1 LKFSQNKRNAIAL
14 GVMALVL
21 CMVYAIVR
29 IVLMVVSLQNTM
41 GEVEKLQTAAHNKDL
56 ATLSAGL
63 GKATDAIAMADSSA
77 HDPLVQL
84 FGYLPLI
91 GADIHAASVIS
102 SDGRLV
108 LQAAQEVTSVSN
120 QLVKAGIGQKALS
133 DSALVASMRDSMSSM
148 DSAVQQLNAG
158 LKDIDPTSL
167 HFGLNEKIASAKTAV
182 SSLAKASARITPLV
196 QVGTVVLEQPGKKRW
211 FVSIQNLAELR
222 GTGGITGAYAII
234 TSNNG
239 KLKLEEYGSDKK
251 LLAMGKINFKSY
263 PEELRD
269 LWGVD
274 LSDWRDINASAH
286 APYAAKLLADG
297 WQQHRGEK
305 VDGVLFV
312 GQGVV
317 SELSG
322 AVGSITVRGNKIDLT
337 NVVSFLSKD
346 IYAKFTDV
354 DQKNAVVGEIAAEMF
369 KRLLAGKVN
378 AGGFLAAATADA
390 TGDRIM
396 AWSQETKTQQ
406 VFVSYSVAGVV
417 SNKFGSNV
425 LVTLNNAGGNKL
437 DAYTTIK
444 ADYLL
449 GVCNTDTFTG
459 YQGRKSRVTV
469 DLTNGAPKSGL
480 PAYVVPR
487 LDDWFGEYRP
497 KGSNR
502 ELVTIYGPVGSESE
516 KITVNGKEEFVMT
529 GVDRNRPVWI
539 FDLQM
544 LPGQSKQLVIDL
556 VEPISDDNMELVA
569 GKPTITGPV
578 MLNEPSLSVSST
590 GECSLK

>member
-1 LKFSQNKRNAIAL
+1 LQLSKNKRNAIAL
-14 GVMALVL
+14 GGMALVL
-21 CMVYAIVR
+21 CIIYAIVR
-29 IVLMVVSLQNTM
+29 IVLMVLSLQSTM

-56 ATLSAGL
+56 ATLSSGL
-63 GKATDAIAMADSSA
+63 GKASDAIAMADSSA

-84 FGYLPLI
+84 FGFLPII

-133 DSALVASMRDSMSSM
+133 NPALVASMRDGMSSM
-148 DSAVQQLNAG
+148 NSAVQQLNVD
-158 LKDIDPTSL
+158 LKDIDPAAL
-167 HFGLNEKIASAKTAV
+167 HFGLSEKVAKAKTAV
-182 SSLAKASARITPLV
+182 SSLANASSRITPLV
-196 QVGTVVLEQPGKKRW
+196 QVGTVLLEQPDKKRW

-239 KLKLEEYGSDKK
+239 KLKLEEYGADKK
-251 LLAMGKINFKSY
+251 LLAMGKINYSSY
-263 PEELRD
+263 PEELRN

-274 LSDWRDINASAH
+274 LADWRDINASAH
-286 APYAAKLLADG
+286 APYAAKLLAAG

-322 AVGSITVRGNKIDLT
+322 AVGAITVRGNTIDLK

-354 DQKNAVVGEIAAEMF
+354 DQKNAVVGELAAEMF
-369 KRLLAGKVN
+369 KRLLAGKIN
-378 AGGFLAAATADA
+378 AGGFLAAASADA

-396 AWSQETKTQQ
+396 AWAQDKTTQEE
-406 VFVSYSVAGVV
+406 FVSYSVAGVV
-417 SNKFGSNV
+417 SDKFGPNV
-425 LVTLNNAGGNKL
+425 LVSLNNAGGNKL

-459 YQGRKSRVTV
+459 YQGRRSRVTI

-480 PAYVVPR
+480 PAYVVTR
-487 LDDWFGEYRP
+487 LDDSFGESRP

-502 ELVTIYGPVGSESE
+502 ELVTVYGPVGSESE
-516 KITVNGKEEFVMT
+516 KITVNGNEEFVMT

-544 LPGQSKQLVIDL
+544 FPGETKKLVLDL

-569 GKPTITGPV
+569 GKPVITGPV
-578 MLNEPSLSVSST
+578 MLNAPSLSASST